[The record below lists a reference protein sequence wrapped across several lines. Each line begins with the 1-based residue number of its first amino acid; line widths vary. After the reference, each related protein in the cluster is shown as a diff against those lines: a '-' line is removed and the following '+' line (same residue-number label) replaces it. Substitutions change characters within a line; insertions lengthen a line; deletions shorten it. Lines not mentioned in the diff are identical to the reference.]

1 VEWYQPDWLNVMNEP
16 SLTGTVTRWIRDFE
30 SGNPAAF
37 QGIFDLYF
45 PRIKRIAA
53 NKLRGPGAEIDAEDV
68 AAEVLSKMAENICG
82 GRYQSRLANRH
93 ELWLLMLAMMRSLV
107 IDLHR
112 RRLSLK
118 RGAGMVYVASDL
130 QLVND
135 AGMPFDLVKFVD
147 ETSDHEAITMLHDS
161 INYLITQRLQS
172 QRTRDVAKLK
182 LEGYS
187 DEEISR
193 RLGCSE
199 KTVRRKTALI
209 RSLWMKELG
218 IEEEEA
224 GATDDQDS
232 TE

>member
-1 VEWYQPDWLNVMNEP
+1 
-16 SLTGTVTRWIRDFE
+16 
-30 SGNPAAF
+30 
-37 QGIFDLYF
+37 
-45 PRIKRIAA
+45 
-53 NKLRGPGAEIDAEDV
+53 
-68 AAEVLSKMAENICG
+68 
-82 GRYQSRLANRH
+82 
-93 ELWLLMLAMMRSLV
+93 
-107 IDLHR
+107 
-112 RRLSLK
+112 
-118 RGAGMVYVASDL
+118 MVYVASDL